1 MSSGIGAG
9 LIVDGRPYR
18 GAAGVAGEIGAVA
31 VDEQGPICRCGNRGC
46 LETLASTPAICR
58 LVSQSRGEE
67 IDTERLIELAKAG
80 DLGCRRA
87 IADAGA
93 VVGRVVGNLCNLFN
107 PEMVVVGGDLSA
119 VGELL
124 LGPLREAVMRAAL
137 PVATVGLEV
146 VAGELGDRANVL
158 GALALAIANSEQA
171 VAARI
176 AAAGEVG

>member
-1 MSSGIGAG
+1 VSS
-9 LIVDGRPYR
+9 
-18 GAAGVAGEIGAVA
+18 
-31 VDEQGPICRCGNRGC
+31 
-46 LETLASTPAICR
+46 
-58 LVSQSRGEE
+58 SRGETVSN
-67 IDTERLIELAKAG
+67 DDLVRLAVEG

-119 VGELL
+119 AGELL

-137 PVATVGLEV
+137 PAVTSGLDV

-176 AAAGEVG
+176 AATSTPTRVTP